1 MDHHHIELGLAGV
14 FQELA
19 EDWAFPDG
27 VGVGRATLFAV
38 DLERSPAL
46 GLAVLE
52 EEAFL
57 SI

>member
-1 MDHHHIELGLAGV
+1 MC
-14 FQELA
+14 
-19 EDWAFPDG
+19 
-27 VGVGRATLFAV
+27 RAALFTV

-57 SI
+57 SV